1 MHHEP
6 LFWAA
11 CAGNIRRLYKMFR
24 PTVGFGQCIH
34 CLYLVRFKVAAAAAV
49 LQAAATWTDGA
60 TGMVAFFVV
69 NDDNSSAVY
78 QYVEAVAGG
87 ILLTELTVLGT
98 VDAKIVVGDLLFA

>member
-1 MHHEP
+1 
-6 LFWAA
+6 
-11 CAGNIRRLYKMFR
+11 
-24 PTVGFGQCIH
+24 
-34 CLYLVRFKVAAAAAV
+34 
-49 LQAAATWTDGA
+49 
-60 TGMVAFFVV
+60 MVAFFVV